1 MKILLVGA
9 SGIVG
14 TAIAAELSDHEVI
27 SASYKNSEYQV
38 DIENKVSIEAL
49 FECVGQVDAVI
60 STAGLIA
67 FSPVNELTEAHYTTT
82 VGNKLMGN
90 IQLFHIATKYIKERG
105 SFTFTSGF
113 LAQNPM
119 PGSAAVSM
127 VNAALDAFAK
137 AAALELENTLR
148 VNTVSPRFVKETM
161 ALMAMDTTT
170 GISAADTAKA
180 FRRAVEGAETGQA
193 FDVI

>member
-14 TAIAAELSDHEVI
+14 KAIATELSDHEVI
-27 SASYKNSEYQV
+27 AASFKNSEYQV
-38 DIENKVSIEAL
+38 NIEDKASIQAL
-49 FECVGQVDAVI
+49 FERVGQVDAVI

-67 FSPVNELTEAHYTTT
+67 FAAVNELTEQDYNTT

-90 IQLFHIATKYIKERG
+90 IQLFHVATKYIKQGG

-119 PGSAAVSM
+119 PGSAVVSM

-137 AAALELENTLR
+137 AAGLELKNTLR

-161 ALMAMDTTT
+161 ALMAMDTST

-180 FRRAVEGAETGQA
+180 FRYAIESDRTAQA